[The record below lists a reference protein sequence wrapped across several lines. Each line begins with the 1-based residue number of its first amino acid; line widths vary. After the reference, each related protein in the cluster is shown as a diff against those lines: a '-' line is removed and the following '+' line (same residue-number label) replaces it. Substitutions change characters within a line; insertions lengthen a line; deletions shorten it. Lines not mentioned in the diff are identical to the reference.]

1 MYRGND
7 QNHDTYD
14 RYAWYDT
21 ECSDKMEVVCEI
33 AEHSYSTTSTTT
45 STTTTTTT
53 KTTTTS
59 TTATSPIPTST
70 TSTLT
75 TSPNIIDKASSTP
88 ITLLASISVIF
99 AVGLGMIFFMKY
111 KQKFCFKKENLP
123 LNTNGSISS
132 NSSDDFEMEMMNLS
146 SDVKIE
152 KRQLSKGKLIGS
164 GNFGNVHEGKMT
176 EFKSPTFRKVAL
188 KYCKK
193 NVSLNKFY
201 KEVKI
206 TSHLNHENIV
216 QFIGICLETQVIV
229 MELMDGGQLLDFLR
243 SEGPNLTNSDVIK
256 MICDVVQGCAY
267 LEQMKCIHRDL
278 AARNCLLTSR
288 SQLPR
293 MVCIPIIRIN
303 IKYLRFLMALYSI
316 YLLKHGNVFSGKNF
330 RFWYGQIYRKRQFL
344 YW

>member
-1 MYRGND
+1 MYRCYID
-7 QNHDTYD
+7 CRHHEDDYFDHFT
-14 RYAWYDT
+14 WYDT
-21 ECSDKMEVVCEI
+21 ECKDKMEVVCEM
-33 AEHSYSTTSTTT
+33 EGDFSTTTT

-53 KTTTTS
+53 KTTATS
-59 TTATSPIPTST
+59 NTATSPTPTSPT
-70 TSTLT
+70 IL
-75 TSPNIIDKASSTP
+75 DKASTTP
-88 ITLLASISVIF
+88 VTLIVSISVIF

-111 KQKFCFKKENLP
+111 KQKLCFKKENLP
-123 LNTNGSISS
+123 VDTTGSISS
-132 NSSDDFEMEMMNLS
+132 SGDDFEMEMINLP
-146 SDVKIE
+146 SDLKIE

-176 EFKSPTFRKVAL
+176 EFISPTFRKVAL

-267 LEQMKCIHRDL
+267 LEQMKYIHRDL

-288 SQLPR
+288 SKLPR
-293 MVCIPIIRIN
+293 MVCMPIIMIN

-316 YLLKHGNVFSGKNF
+316 F
-330 RFWYGQIYRKRQFL
+330 
-344 YW
+344 

>member
-14 RYAWYDT
+14 RYTWYDT

-45 STTTTTTT
+45 TTTT

-59 TTATSPIPTST
+59 TTSTSPIPKST

-99 AVGLGMIFFMKY
+99 AVGLGMIFLMKY

-132 NSSDDFEMEMMNLS
+132 NSSSGDDFEMEMMNLS

-164 GNFGNVHEGKMT
+164 GNFGNIHEGKMT

-267 LEQMKCIHRDL
+267 LEQMKYIHRDL

-303 IKYLRFLMALYSI
+303 IKYPRFLTALYSI

-330 RFWYGQIYRKRQFL
+330 RFWYGQIYRKR
-344 YW
+344 